1 MDAEAMAGYYLPPQD
16 ALYTWQALHV
26 QRFLNNPNPM
36 KLLALETSTEACS
49 AALYWDGTITER
61 YEIAPQRHNQ
71 LILPML
77 ESLLAEAGVRL
88 HDMDALAFGRGPG
101 SFTGVRIAAGV
112 VQGLAFGADLP
123 VLPVST
129 LAAMAQEYWGVYR
142 RGEDGHAEAAG
153 PEAVA
158 DAAAVECP
166 EEVLGYGIGS
176 GWQTYEPVLLERLG
190 RRVAGILPGRFPR
203 ARWVAALGAAVFSQ
217 GGSVA
222 AEAAQPVYLRDKVAK
237 KKGGGY

>member
-1 MDAEAMAGYYLPPQD
+1 
-16 ALYTWQALHV
+16 
-26 QRFLNNPNPM
+26 
-36 KLLALETSTEACS
+36 
-49 AALYWDGTITER
+49 
-61 YEIAPQRHNQ
+61 
-71 LILPML
+71 ML

-129 LAAMAQEYWGVYR
+129 LAAMAQEAFAETSFAFAFPCIDARMAEVYWGVYR